1 MIDEVRGMRARKG
14 TRNETETAKQERCE
28 RRNDRRRLRRRGGRV
43 DSRVRMLKRLF
54 VGLFLGAVV
63 GAILAA
69 VLVQGLGVM
78 SFDASTLGAAGAY
91 LAAAVVGVLTGLVAG
106 KPIWSQD
113 GKIEAGLKA
122 FFGAL
127 IALGGMFV
135 LRQWVHVNVDL
146 TALKASSGPTDLGQ
160 LPAVSLPIIAA
171 ILGGFFEL
179 DNDSAADKEKKD
191 AQGGSA
197 KASADKKVRVAGEDE
212 AEEAEDEKEEEAAP
226 AKKRR

>member
-1 MIDEVRGMRARKG
+1 
-14 TRNETETAKQERCE
+14 
-28 RRNDRRRLRRRGGRV
+28 
-43 DSRVRMLKRLF
+43 MLKRLF
-54 VGLFLGAVV
+54 VGLFLGALV

-91 LAAAVVGVLTGLVAG
+91 LAAALTGVLTGLIAG
-106 KPIWSQD
+106 KPIWSAD

-135 LRQWVHVNVDL
+135 LRQWVRVEVDL
-146 TALKASSGPTDLGQ
+146 TALKASSGPAEIGQ

-171 ILGGFFEL
+171 VLGGFFEL
-179 DNDSAADKEKKD
+179 DNTDSDKEKKGEE
-191 AQGGSA
+191 AGTTSA
-197 KASADKKVRVAGEDE
+197 SSSSKVRVADEDE
-212 AEEAEDEKEEEAAP
+212 AGDTEEEEEAAP

>member
-1 MIDEVRGMRARKG
+1 MV
-14 TRNETETAKQERCE
+14 
-28 RRNDRRRLRRRGGRV
+28 
-43 DSRVRMLKRLF
+43 KRLI
-54 VGLFLGAVV
+54 VGLVLGAIV

-78 SFDASTLGAAGAY
+78 AFSASTLGAAGAY
-91 LAAAVVGVLTGLVAG
+91 LSAALVGVLTGLVAG
-106 KPIWSQD
+106 KPIWSAD

-135 LRQWVHVNVDL
+135 LRHWVHVTMDL
-146 TALKASSGPTDLGQ
+146 AALKASAGPAEIGE

-179 DNDSAADKEKKD
+179 DNSGSGEDKDKKED
-191 AQGGSA
+191 E
-197 KASADKKVRVAGEDE
+197 KASAKGKPAGGKVRVAGEDAAD
-212 AEEAEDEKEEEAAP
+212 AEEEEEEEAD